1 MQIVHNNSVDIDNEV
16 IKIFKRNKTQHAIII
31 VLFKGKVLPKYCAP
45 MMRKPNPEINISLN
59 NNLSKIYFSALKE
72 NPSIRDGAILIQLGH
87 ICPILKGFSY
97 RLFPP
102 PSKMPRLENR
112 GAGYNSSLDFSV
124 VKRVVYVYFINKNGV
139 TKFTKGKGKVLF
151 KLKANKFD
159 KYAK

>member
-72 NPSIRDGAILIQLGH
+72 NPSIRDGAILIQLDRV
-87 ICPILKGFSY
+87 CPVLKGFSY

-102 PSKMPRLENR
+102 PSKTLRLENK
-112 GAGYNSSLDFSV
+112 GSGYNSSLDFSV
-124 VKRVVYVYFINKNGV
+124 IKRVACVYLINKNGITQFV
-139 TKFTKGKGKVLF
+139 NGKEKVL
-151 KLKANKFD
+151 LKSRNK
-159 KYAK
+159 KN